1 MSESKVTNRELNRT
15 LLARQGLL
23 ARWERRSVT
32 DAVEAMGAI
41 QSQNWAAVP
50 VALWSRLAEFDA
62 EDLYGALRDGRLV
75 TGTLLR
81 RTLHTVTARQHPEY
95 AAAAEAF
102 GALDWRRTKAPL
114 APEAAVRLR
123 SALAE
128 FAAGARSGAEL
139 AEFLDKWV
147 AGNPGVLDEQE
158 VAAQRAKEWRPVRT
172 TCDLVRVPADGR
184 TWSTTPQYQRAA
196 PCPSFEPDAPD
207 TDSAQQ
213 TLVRRHLAAFGPA
226 GIDDLAYWLG
236 AKVTQL
242 RPVLKQLGDELRLYE
257 DESGR
262 TLYDLAAL
270 DTTPGRTAAPVRL
283 LPAFDSTLLA
293 YAPTRRERILPAAY
307 RDLVY
312 VKANLQVK
320 PTILIDGLV
329 AGTWEARAT
338 RKEAVLT
345 VRLFAEPT
353 AKHRAGLAE
362 ECEALAR
369 FTYPDAATH
378 TVEMAG

>member
-1 MSESKVTNRELNRT
+1 MSDRKVTNRELNRT

-23 ARWERRSVT
+23 ARWEQRSVT
-32 DAVEAMGAI
+32 DAVEAIGAI

-50 VALWSRLAEFDA
+50 VALWSRLAGFSA
-62 EDLYGALRDGRLV
+62 EDLYEALRDGRLV

-114 APEAAVRLR
+114 APKEAVRLR
-123 SALAE
+123 AALVEYAST
-128 FAAGARSGAEL
+128 ARSGTEL
-139 AEFLDKWV
+139 ARFLDAWV
-147 AGNPGVLDEQE
+147 TGNPGVLDEQE
-158 VAAQRAKEWRPVRT
+158 AAAQRAKEWRPVRT
-172 TCDLVRVPADGR
+172 SCDLVRVPADGGS
-184 TWSTTPQYQRAA
+184 WSRTPQHQRAA
-196 PCPSFEPDAPD
+196 PCPSFRPAAPDAD
-207 TDSAQQ
+207 EAQRVS
-213 TLVRRHLAAFGPA
+213 VRRHLTAFGPA

-242 RPVLKQLGDELRLYE
+242 HPVLQQLGDELCTYD

-262 TLYDLAAL
+262 TLYDLRAL
-270 DTTPGRTAAPVRL
+270 DITPAEAAAPVRL

-293 YAPTRRERILPAAY
+293 YAPTRRERILPAEY

-320 PTILIDGLV
+320 PTLLVDGLV
-329 AGTWEARAT
+329 AGTWELKAT
-338 RKEAVLT
+338 RKEAVLA
-345 VRLFAEPT
+345 VRLFADPAGEC
-353 AKHRAGLAE
+353 RARVAQ
-362 ECEALAR
+362 ECEDLAR
-369 FTYPDAATH
+369 FTYPDAVTYA
-378 TVEMAG
+378 VKMEG